1 MWVLRIELGPS
12 PGAASTLNCWTVIS
26 IPGLPADFCHPSA
39 RLHSPPPPLLPF
51 LCKVSLHST
60 RLICSPQ
67 FCLYPS
73 SAGFPG
79 MCYHPMYVWY
89 VRSHYTR
96 NHTMYVV
103 ALLVRISLLSESP
116 IYSFAQPSQGVYQ
129 VSPCRHGTPQR
140 HLPHSQFI
148 NYFDGECLWICGN
161 CVNVLCLVFGM
172 HAEGTHLLASSTA
185 PAVCIRTVK
194 PYPTLKKKNNLT
206 WLKISWLS
214 AGMFSW
220 KYTFYTVWYF

>member
-26 IPGLPADFCHPSA
+26 LFQGFLLTSVIPQLSCTLP
-39 RLHSPPPPLLPF
+39 LLPLLPF
-51 LCKVSLHST
+51 LGKVSLYST

-67 FCLYPS
+67 FCLYLS

-79 MCYHPMYVWY
+79 MCYHTMYVWY

-96 NHTMYVV
+96 YHTMYIV

-129 VSPCRHGTPQR
+129 VSPSRHDTPRR
-140 HLPHSQFI
+140 HLSHSQFV
-148 NYFDGECLWICGN
+148 NYFDGECLWICLWICGN

-172 HAEGTHLLASSTA
+172 HAEGTHLLAQLQLCA
-185 PAVCIRTVK
+185 
-194 PYPTLKKKNNLT
+194 
-206 WLKISWLS
+206 
-214 AGMFSW
+214 
-220 KYTFYTVWYF
+220 